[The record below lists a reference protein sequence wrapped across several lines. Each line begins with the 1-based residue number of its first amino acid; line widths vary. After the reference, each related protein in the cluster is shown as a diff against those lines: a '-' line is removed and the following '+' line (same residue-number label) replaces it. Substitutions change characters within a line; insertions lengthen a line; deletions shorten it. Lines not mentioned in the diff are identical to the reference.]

1 MRELT
6 WDDFADAAGS
16 SYTIET
22 GVGPLELR
30 LDRVEQLPPSVRTAG
45 SFRLEFLGPIDPAL
59 PQAIYPLDDGDEV
72 LEIFIVPI
80 AREAAGMRY
89 EAVFC

>member
-22 GVGPLELR
+22 GIGPLELT
-30 LDRVEQLPPSVRTAG
+30 LDRVEQLAPGVRAAG
-45 SFRLEFLGPIDPAL
+45 SFRLEFLGPLDPTL
-59 PQAIYPLDDGDEV
+59 PQAIYPLDDGNEV
-72 LEIFIVPI
+72 LEIFIVPV